1 MVKQAG
7 GRRTG
12 GGGGNGRRKSSD
24 CLETKKTGVK
34 LDDDF
39 TTSAKRA
46 LAFRKFRLF
55 LLAAVL
61 VLIGLASVI
70 GARFHFF

>member
-1 MVKQAG
+1 MGRKQ
-7 GRRTG
+7 G
-12 GGGGNGRRKSSD
+12 GGSRKKSD
-24 CLETKKTGVK
+24 CLENKKTGVK

-46 LAFRKFRLF
+46 LAFRRFLVF

-61 VLIGLASVI
+61 VLIGLASAV
-70 GARFHFF
+70 GARFF

>member
-1 MVKQAG
+1 MGRKQ
-7 GRRTG
+7 
-12 GGGGNGRRKSSD
+12 GGGGNRRRKSSD
-24 CLETKKTGVK
+24 CLENRKTGVK

-46 LAFRKFRLF
+46 LAFRRFWLF

-61 VLIGLASVI
+61 VLIGVASVV
-70 GARFHFF
+70 GARFQLF

>member
-1 MVKQAG
+1 MVRQAG
-7 GRRTG
+7 RKRGGGVGTVRRKRTG
-12 GGGGNGRRKSSD
+12 V
-24 CLETKKTGVK
+24 ETPGLKR
-34 LDDDF
+34 DQDF

-46 LAFRKFRLF
+46 LAFRRFLLF

-70 GARFHFF
+70 GARFF

>member
-7 GRRTG
+7 KKRSG
-12 GGGGNGRRKSSD
+12 GAGSGSRKRSD
-24 CLETKKTGVK
+24 CLENRKPGIK

-46 LAFRKFRLF
+46 LAIRRFWLF
-55 LLAAVL
+55 LLTVVL
-61 VLIGLASVI
+61 VLIGMASVV
-70 GARFHFF
+70 GSRFF

>member
-7 GRRTG
+7 GRRSG
-12 GGGGNGRRKSSD
+12 GGGGTGRRKSSD
-24 CLETKKTGVK
+24 CLENRKAGVK

-46 LAFRKFRLF
+46 LAFRRFWIF
-55 LLAAVL
+55 LLASVL
-61 VLIGLASVI
+61 VLIGLASVV
-70 GARFHFF
+70 GARFQLF

>member
-1 MVKQAG
+1 MGRKQ
-7 GRRTG
+7 G
-12 GGGGNGRRKSSD
+12 GGSRKKSD
-24 CLETKKTGVK
+24 CLENKKTGVK

-46 LAFRKFRLF
+46 LAFRRFWVF

-61 VLIGLASVI
+61 VLIGLASAV
-70 GARFHFF
+70 GARFF

>member
-1 MVKQAG
+1 MARKQGSG
-7 GRRTG
+7 GT
-12 GGGGNGRRKSSD
+12 GRRKRSD
-24 CLETKKTGVK
+24 CLENKKPGVK

-46 LAFRKFRLF
+46 LALRRFWVF

-61 VLIGLASVI
+61 VLIGLASAV
-70 GARFHFF
+70 GARFF